1 LARGSK
7 VHWTKRYKAQ
17 TAQMLTDDTLK
28 FISRGIKR
36 SLSSKIVKDPTSGE
50 LPRYRILIPQDKLDL
65 LVGITL
71 EDRYYILS
79 LLGKG
84 GMSLVY
90 KAKDLKTG
98 EVVAVKCLRTQVLGD
113 ENVVKRFKREAD
125 VLNRLNHPRIVTF
138 YGYGTNQRG
147 QPYFV
152 MDYLIGTSLG
162 EILRTQGRLELGR
175 FQDIFVQVAAA
186 IGHAHK
192 HDAVHRDIKPGN
204 IMLVERG
211 GTNDY
216 VKIVDFGI
224 AKVTEG
230 TQKLTR
236 LGEVWGSPIYMSPE
250 QCQGSTTIDARTDI
264 YSLGVVMY
272 EALTGEVPFLGR
284 NYADTMMKQLTEEP
298 PTFKQANPNI
308 EIPSEL
314 EEIVFKAMRKKPHER
329 YQTMMEVKRDL
340 EKALNNSVDVLP
352 KPQSTLLS
360 VSGKHQITDV
370 VPDYELDA
378 RQVTSDQL
386 GRPKAERPSSTIQQR
401 VTSEDIPKFQSQ
413 ERLNKTTPAPRP
425 KPEPLQTPQPDIKPE
440 PVSDDVWAKPVP
452 KSTEMNKPSRVS
464 APNPVPEMDFAPP
477 EDKRQRFE
485 LTGPQVIAASTDTS
499 KKPATPLSTRSSAQ
513 NLPRARAGEVTEDK
527 QRITSESRKKG
538 GSGNN
543 RTPRK
548 TNRTSRNRLPASL
561 TESSEKVTARSGSF
575 KRSSESKEGVLK
587 QLLIALIILIVAIF
601 VYSNQNYFD
610 TMVKELFTFPS
621 EQEVHETPDG
631 GTSSTENKTESSN
644 PDEPGS
650 ETSTTEDPAP

>member
-1 LARGSK
+1 
-7 VHWTKRYKAQ
+7 
-17 TAQMLTDDTLK
+17 MLTDDTLK
-28 FISRGIKR
+28 FISRGIRR
-36 SLSSKIVKDPTSGE
+36 SLPSKIVKDPTSGE

-138 YGYGTNQRG
+138 YGYGTNRRG

-314 EEIVFKAMRKKPHER
+314 EEIVFKAMRKKPQER

-378 RQVTSDQL
+378 RRVTSDQL

-401 VTSEDIPKFQSQ
+401 VTSEDIPKFPQPD
-413 ERLNKTTPAPRP
+413 RLNKTTPSPRP
-425 KPEPLQTPQPDIKPE
+425 KPEPAPAPQPEPE
-440 PVSDDVWAKPVP
+440 SVSDDVWAKPVS
-452 KSTEMNKPSRVS
+452 KSTEMNKLKKAP

-499 KKPATPLSTRSSAQ
+499 TKPQAPKSVGSSAQ
-513 NLPRARAGEVTEDK
+513 NLPRLRAGEVTEEK
-527 QRITSESRKKG
+527 QRITSESRRKG
-538 GSGNN
+538 SSGASAN

-575 KRSSESKEGVLK
+575 KRSSEPKEGVLK

-601 VYSNQNYFD
+601 VYSNQNYLD

-621 EQEVHETPDG
+621 EQQVHETPDG
-631 GTSSTENKTESSN
+631 GSSSAENKTESSN
-644 PDEPGS
+644 TDEPSS
-650 ETSTTEDPAP
+650 ETSNTEDPAP